1 MRVLIATLL
10 RPTVKGI
17 IYAPIAVLY
26 SFCSLM
32 FSVIPGKF
40 GDFLWY
46 NCEDVLDVLTEE
58 TFKAI
63 KNDGCLWDI
72 EIFK

>member
-1 MRVLIATLL
+1 MRVLIATIL

-26 SFCSLM
+26 SFCAM
-32 FSVIPGKF
+32 VFAIIPGKF
-40 GDFLWY
+40 GDFLW
-46 NCEDVLDVLTEE
+46 NNTVDVLDILTEE

-63 KNDGCLWDI
+63 KEGCLWDI
-72 EIFK
+72 EICKK

>member
-1 MRVLIATLL
+1 MRVLIATIL

-26 SFCSLM
+26 SICSLM
-32 FSVIPGKF
+32 FSIIPGKF
-40 GDFLWY
+40 GEFLWN
-46 NCEDVLDVLTEE
+46 NCEDVLDVITEE
-58 TFKAI
+58 VFKEI
-63 KNDGCLWDI
+63 QNTRCLWDI